1 MLQDR
6 FAAGRD
12 PPTVDEHQDWDL
24 ESGAEK
30 NGFTVLRFSQKYI
43 TCDEHD
49 LPIKA
54 NCKPVNNTYI

>member
-6 FAAGRD
+6 FAAERD

-30 NGFTVLRFSQKYI
+30 NGFTVL
-43 TCDEHD
+43 
-49 LPIKA
+49 
-54 NCKPVNNTYI
+54 